1 MAHTRG
7 PWFCD
12 GLQVYQDNA
21 NGKTVA
27 DCPRT
32 RPLTECHDNA
42 QLIAAA
48 PELLAAL
55 EGIMKLIDDGV
66 LVRYTGCDGDP
77 DFAMRQIPLVMVL
90 KSAQLALSKAGGK

>member
-1 MAHTRG
+1 MAHTPG
-7 PWFCD
+7 PWILD
-12 GLQVYQDNA
+12 GMDVEAKGWPICNIGCAEDAKA
-21 NGKTVA
+21 NG
-27 DCPRT
+27 
-32 RPLTECHDNA
+32 L
-42 QLIAAA
+42 LIAAA
-48 PELLAAL
+48 PELLTAL